1 VSNVS
6 QTAKDIQE
14 LVRHA
19 CERVQRASEI
29 PPRLLDINDAGRYLG
44 MSDKAVRE
52 LIVADELPYIQK
64 IPSRSPYLLDVR
76 DLDKWI
82 EQNKRHA
89 GE

>member
-1 VSNVS
+1 MSNVS
-6 QTAKDIQE
+6 QTVKDIQE
-14 LVRHA
+14 LVRRA

-29 PPRLLDINDAGRYLG
+29 PPRLLDVDDAGRYVG

-64 IPSRSPYLLDVR
+64 IPGRSPYLIDIR

-82 EQNKRHA
+82 EKNKIWA
-89 GE
+89 GK